1 MKNNHVGAYCTR
13 PESKQQGQISYQHGA
28 TLIIVLIVLIL
39 VTVLGTVAV
48 KSGILGLKIAT
59 NSQVNA
65 LLLENSDAALFNI
78 ENPSQ
83 IARQLAL
90 DGMFAYFN
98 SADNANDE
106 LVFCYRASENSF
118 FSLSKS
124 SAIEVSG
131 TTVKITKM
139 GVDGFCQRSWFATGR
154 SAVLSQV
161 YLTKSA
167 TVSTPFGSV
176 PKGTSLGQ
184 GNVPATT
191 NNIGATVI
199 SILPSFA
206 NATPTQ
212 IENCFKKPSIKHT
225 GVQTVNECFDAL
237 GIPYNM
243 QHSDYVVGGEPKL
256 VS

>member
-1 MKNNHVGAYCTR
+1 MKNNHVEAYCIR
-13 PESKQQGQISYQHGA
+13 PKSKQQGQISYQHGA

-106 LVFCYRASENSF
+106 LVFCYRANQNTF
-118 FSLSKS
+118 FSLANA
-124 SAIEVSG
+124 SAISKDADGNVTS
-131 TTVKITKM
+131 TTKI
-139 GVDGFCQRSWFATGR
+139 GVTGFCQRSWFATGR

-167 TVSTPFGSV
+167 TISTPFGSV

-184 GNVPATT
+184 SNVPATT

-206 NATPTQ
+206 GADTTQ
-212 IENCFKKPSIKHT
+212 IENCFKRPKA
-225 GVQTVNECFDAL
+225 TVGTCFDGL